1 MKTKKKTATKRGSVL
16 GANKYVMK
24 IGRVS
29 THSYSMILPKE
40 IIKLFKWKE
49 RQKLL
54 ILVDKDKQELRIKDW
69 KKKK

>member
-54 ILVDKDKQELRIKDW
+54 VLVDKDKQELRIKDW